1 MTACVGEGWIRR
13 IFRWGLPILA
23 VAALALGATGV
34 SLAQSQSQGA
44 SKAAPAAK
52 TATRK
57 LAPESADKGLNTGIK
72 VHGHWTLE
80 VRDPDGSLVRHVEF
94 ENSLVGST
102 GSYLLAG
109 LLTGT
114 YSSSAQTWSITIS
127 GSPNPCSFNNGP
139 SFCLIQSPSFCTGPC
154 QSNAFNTLSVTS
166 PSNSSNTG
174 DIVKLTGSALATFA
188 GQINYVETDDIPC
201 TSTVAPQSCTWS
213 SSGQV
218 GYQFT
223 SATNFT
229 GSPVAVAAGQT
240 IQVTVAIS
248 FQ

>member
-1 MTACVGEGWIRR
+1 MSDGAWFCGFSAGACRCWLLRPSR
-13 IFRWGLPILA
+13 LGLPESA
-23 VAALALGATGV
+23 WR
-34 SLAQSQSQGA
+34 SHSPR
-44 SKAAPAAK
+44 APAGQRRPQEA
-52 TATRK
+52 ATRK
-57 LAPESADKGLNTGIK
+57 RAPESADKGLNTGIK

-127 GSPNPCSFNNGP
+127 GSPNLCSFNNGP
-139 SFCLIQSPSFCTGPC
+139 SFCLIESPSFCTGPC

-174 DIVKLTGSALATFA
+174 DIVKLTGSALAAFA

-223 SATNFT
+223 SAPNFT